1 MMWICDMYQ
10 GMQGELKEVIDPKAR
25 HVFLDDTGVTEALS
39 LRGIAK
45 DSFLVESLGEITK
58 TDVRKG
64 YFVSSDKSC
73 IVRFTCRIMAM
84 DEEGK
89 GHAARRCELKVD
101 LSSLKRVDRRQFPRH
116 QMKSPLPIT
125 FNFDD
130 QFIRAYLVNISDG
143 GMRMALDHRLP
154 AHVTY
159 EFDLKLPDRHGSLR
173 FKTDGLVVYCEPEA
187 DPKVFITGVM
197 FVAPHF
203 RHEGE
208 RIAYQNEKINL
219 SRYLAEN
226 PQMFVM

>member
-1 MMWICDMYQ
+1 MEFSKIK
-10 GMQGELKEVIDPKAR
+10 ELKEVIDPKAR

-39 LRGIAK
+39 LRGIEK
-45 DSFLVESLGEITK
+45 DSFLVQFQGEIAK
-58 TDVRKG
+58 ADDRKG
-64 YFVSSDKSC
+64 YFVASDQGC
-73 IVRFTCRIMAM
+73 IVRFTCRIIPV
-84 DEEGK
+84 DYKGK
-89 GHAARRCELKVD
+89 GHIEGCCELKVD

-125 FNFDD
+125 FNFAD
-130 QFIRAYLVNISDG
+130 QFMRAYLVNISDG

-159 EFDLKLPDRHGSLR
+159 EFDLKLPDRHGSFR

-187 DPKVFITGVM
+187 DPQVFITGVM

-208 RIAYQNEKINL
+208 RIAYHNEKINL
-219 SRYLAEN
+219 SRYLAGN
-226 PQMFVM
+226 PQMFVT